1 MPKTPQGVPHGNF
14 GDPFGLAFD
23 ELPDSLPIFPLPGAM
38 LLPHGRMPLNIFEP
52 RYLSMVLDSLKQ
64 SRLIGMVQPLK
75 MLPDPVPEGTEL
87 FHIGCAGRIT
97 AFAESDDGR
106 ILMTLQGVC
115 RFKIETELEEQN
127 GYRRVKPDFADFKE
141 DLSFADPIINREG
154 LLVILKDYLKLKAIK
169 VDWDSLQKSNDRFLI
184 ATLGMMNPFDYREKQ
199 AILEARDQADMVDV
213 MTSLM
218 EMELA
223 SVGEAR
229 TKH

>member
-1 MPKTPQGVPHGNF
+1 
-14 GDPFGLAFD
+14 
-23 ELPDSLPIFPLPGAM
+23 
-38 LLPHGRMPLNIFEP
+38 
-52 RYLSMVLDSLKQ
+52 
-64 SRLIGMVQPLK
+64 
-75 MLPDPVPEGTEL
+75 
-87 FHIGCAGRIT
+87 
-97 AFAESDDGR
+97 
-106 ILMTLQGVC
+106 MTLQGVC

-141 DLSFADPIINREG
+141 DLSFADPIINRES